1 METPARHHRRNARVR
16 VDRQKT
22 KFLNFRHTG
31 VSHIAQRGRDPRYL
45 LAVVKMMG
53 I

>member
-1 METPARHHRRNARVR
+1 MRSGILDA
-16 VDRQKT
+16 

-31 VSHIAQRGRDPRYL
+31 ASRIAQRGRDPRHL

-53 I
+53 IPASPPSTAITST